1 MLTMLFCT
9 AFGSTQQ
16 TECVDA
22 LSNTENSQYAFKLRY
37 EEKYQLMLRLFLG
50 CLVLIISCSLCHNGI
65 LGGGLYLDSQSL
77 TYKTNKLT
85 VDKKYRNLVLP
96 MQEIKEISWKWIVF
110 PIATVNMK
118 NGELYK
124 FIIFN
129 KSRFAKW
136 FQEYSR

>member
-1 MLTMLFCT
+1 MKSF
-9 AFGSTQQ
+9 
-16 TECVDA
+16 V
-22 LSNTENSQYAFKLRY
+22 
-37 EEKYQLMLRLFLG
+37 
-50 CLVLIISCSLCHNGI
+50 CSLCHNGI

-118 NGELYK
+118 MENYINY
-124 FIIFN
+124 FH